1 LTTWGS
7 ALLAATEKKGR
18 LLPTVT
24 EVNVAATMRDGIVL
38 RADVYHPPQD
48 GRYPVL
54 LCRTPYDKTR
64 EGYVEAGQRMA
75 ERGYTVVVQDVR
87 GRHAS
92 EGEFRPGLYSAEHDD
107 AEDGY
112 DAVEWAAQLPSSTGA
127 VGTFG
132 GSYDGWTQWE
142 LAHARPP
149 HLKAMIPSAIA
160 ANLLDRELGGVLR
173 LGRVLEWTI
182 NGLSLDAGRRR
193 GVPFLPVSGEEA
205 RRLWVERD
213 RHKWLW
219 HLPLRE
225 IPDQIMP
232 GMGKHW
238 RRWLDDHATDHFR
251 FLEKHREIDVPA
263 LTITGWYD
271 QQIGTI
277 KHFTGMVKNSR
288 SARARQSQ
296 RLIIG
301 PWTHTLTG
309 LGRKV
314 GQVDFGALAQRD
326 YYEIADRWFTRW
338 LKDTPNDDEE
348 RPPIEV
354 FVMGSNRWRHE
365 REWPLAGTRYTDFFL
380 RSGGGANTASGD
392 GGLSREAPGEEPA
405 DEYRYDPRDP
415 VMTLYSAQGQQE
427 PHDQRP
433 LDGRRDVLV
442 YATPVL
448 EEALEVIGPVVV
460 ELWAV
465 SSARDT
471 DFTAKLI
478 DVWPNGFVQELCH
491 GIVRARYRESYEA
504 PTLIEPGKAYRYRIQ
519 VNPTGNLFLP
529 GHRIRLDISSSD
541 FPNFDRNHNTGGAD
555 YAEAVLNSAHQQIL
569 HDSVHPSRL
578 ILPVIG

>member
-1 LTTWGS
+1 M
-7 ALLAATEKKGR
+7 AATEKKGR

-24 EVNVAATMRDGIVL
+24 EVNVAASMRDGIVL

-149 HLKAMIPSAIA
+149 HLKAMISSAIA

-225 IPDQIMP
+225 MPD
-232 GMGKHW
+232 
-238 RRWLDDHATDHFR
+238 
-251 FLEKHREIDVPA
+251 
-263 LTITGWYD
+263 
-271 QQIGTI
+271 
-277 KHFTGMVKNSR
+277 
-288 SARARQSQ
+288 
-296 RLIIG
+296 
-301 PWTHTLTG
+301 
-309 LGRKV
+309 
-314 GQVDFGALAQRD
+314 
-326 YYEIADRWFTRW
+326 
-338 LKDTPNDDEE
+338 
-348 RPPIEV
+348 
-354 FVMGSNRWRHE
+354 
-365 REWPLAGTRYTDFFL
+365 
-380 RSGGGANTASGD
+380 
-392 GGLSREAPGEEPA
+392 
-405 DEYRYDPRDP
+405 
-415 VMTLYSAQGQQE
+415 
-427 PHDQRP
+427 
-433 LDGRRDVLV
+433 
-442 YATPVL
+442 
-448 EEALEVIGPVVV
+448 
-460 ELWAV
+460 
-465 SSARDT
+465 
-471 DFTAKLI
+471 
-478 DVWPNGFVQELCH
+478 
-491 GIVRARYRESYEA
+491 
-504 PTLIEPGKAYRYRIQ
+504 
-519 VNPTGNLFLP
+519 
-529 GHRIRLDISSSD
+529 
-541 FPNFDRNHNTGGAD
+541 
-555 YAEAVLNSAHQQIL
+555 
-569 HDSVHPSRL
+569 
-578 ILPVIG
+578 

>member
-1 LTTWGS
+1 M
-7 ALLAATEKKGR
+7 AATEKKGR

-149 HLKAMIPSAIA
+149 HLKAMISSAIA

-219 HLPLRE
+219 HPAPAGDSGPDHARHGQTLAPVAGRSRHRPLPL
-225 IPDQIMP
+225 P
-232 GMGKHW
+232 GKAPGDRCARPH
-238 RRWLDDHATDHFR
+238 DHRLVRPADRHHQAFYGHG
-251 FLEKHREIDVPA
+251 EKRQE
-263 LTITGWYD
+263 
-271 QQIGTI
+271 
-277 KHFTGMVKNSR
+277 
-288 SARARQSQ
+288 RARPTEPAAHHRPLDAHADGSGAKGGTGGLWSSGTA
-296 RLIIG
+296 RLLRNRR
-301 PWTHTLTG
+301 PVVHP
-309 LGRKV
+309 
-314 GQVDFGALAQRD
+314 LAQRCAKRRPKRRRRAA
-326 YYEIADRWFTRW
+326 ADRG
-338 LKDTPNDDEE
+338 L
-348 RPPIEV
+348 
-354 FVMGSNRWRHE
+354 RH
-365 REWPLAGTRYTDFFL
+365 
-380 RSGGGANTASGD
+380 
-392 GGLSREAPGEEPA
+392 GLQSMAA
-405 DEYRYDPRDP
+405 
-415 VMTLYSAQGQQE
+415 
-427 PHDQRP
+427 
-433 LDGRRDVLV
+433 
-442 YATPVL
+442 
-448 EEALEVIGPVVV
+448 
-460 ELWAV
+460 
-465 SSARDT
+465 
-471 DFTAKLI
+471 
-478 DVWPNGFVQELCH
+478 
-491 GIVRARYRESYEA
+491 
-504 PTLIEPGKAYRYRIQ
+504 
-519 VNPTGNLFLP
+519 
-529 GHRIRLDISSSD
+529 
-541 FPNFDRNHNTGGAD
+541 
-555 YAEAVLNSAHQQIL
+555 
-569 HDSVHPSRL
+569 
-578 ILPVIG
+578 